1 MKDLDSQNVVKL
13 IEVLRTENNF
23 YIVSELCT
31 GGDLKE
37 YMKSCVIYFI
47 RYLGGLRR
55 KNITTS
61 HNPNFKRN
69 PLITKKRNNTS

>member
-13 IEVLRTENNF
+13 IDVVRTGNNY

-37 YMKSCVIYFI
+37 YMKRSSAMDESVALPI
-47 RYLGGLRR
+47 
-55 KNITTS
+55 
-61 HNPNFKRN
+61 
-69 PLITKKRNNTS
+69 LI